1 MKSFYSEIT
10 NSNNRMYIQ
19 RSFVCLLLS
28 VSTVFGHNLN
38 HEMSSASSS
47 SFLFNQKDA
56 GTGQLDD
63 AKMTHLTDSI
73 QGLFD
78 GVAVLPKV
86 PAKAATP
93 TEKKAAVEVVKAS
106 KQVAVKTS
114 SAPQKHAVTQTVS
127 KP

>member
-1 MKSFYSEIT
+1 MKSFYSETT
-10 NSNNRMYIQ
+10 NSNNRMQIQ
-19 RSFVCLLLS
+19 RSFVCLLLC
-28 VSTVFGHNLN
+28 VSTVLGHNLN

-86 PAKAATP
+86 PAKAATS
-93 TEKKAAVEVVKAS
+93 TAKAATPAKVATPAKAAAAELVKAP
-106 KQVAVKTS
+106 KPVAVK
-114 SAPQKHAVTQTVS
+114 
-127 KP
+127 